1 MRQIAMWIGISA
13 LAAGVAC
20 TREDQ
25 SVSDKLDKLDQRMAR
40 METQLA
46 SIAAGA
52 GPRGRRA
59 RAERPRPDPQTTYAV
74 PINNAPTTGNP
85 TAPVTIVEGFEFAC
99 GWCEKSRSLVKEV
112 LDEYGD
118 KVRLVH
124 KNFLVHPDVARDPAL
139 AACAAHQQGK
149 FAALEP
155 LIWDKGFKARKLDRA
170 HLETLAAEA
179 GLDLDRFKA
188 DMASPECAR
197 RVAADHQ
204 QLSKVGVSGTPAFY
218 INGRWL
224 PRRSKA
230 ELKRLID
237 EELAKAEKRI
247 ADGTPAER
255 YYAEWVET
263 KGKKTL

>member
-1 MRQIAMWIGISA
+1 MRHLAIWIGISA

-20 TREDQ
+20 TREDTT
-25 SVSDKLDKLDQRMAR
+25 VSEKLDKLDQRMAR
-40 METQLA
+40 MESQLA
-46 SIAAGA
+46 SLATGSAAA
-52 GPRGRRA
+52 RRA
-59 RAERPRPDPQTTYAV
+59 RPQRPRPNPQVTYAV
-74 PINNAPTTGNP
+74 PVNNAPTTGNP

-124 KNFLVHPDVARDPAL
+124 KNFLVHPNVAREPAL
-139 AACAAHQQGK
+139 AACAAHEQGK
-149 FAALEP
+149 FTSLEP
-155 LIWDKGFKARKLDRA
+155 LIWDKAFKARKFDKA
-170 HLETLAAEA
+170 HLESLAEQA
-179 GLDLDRFKA
+179 GLDMARFRK

-204 QLSKVGVSGTPAFY
+204 QLAKVGVSGTPAFY

-230 ELKRLID
+230 DFKRLID
-237 EELAKAEKRI
+237 EELAKAQKRI
-247 ADGTPAER
+247 ADGTAPEQ
-255 YYAEWVET
+255 YYAEWIEK
-263 KGKKTL
+263 KGKKAL